1 MIKHGCHE
9 EKVTKRVRRKLC
21 TLFMMSETQ
30 KCCGCFGNLFGSLQ
44 HDRKRG
50 RWYRRARYNER
61 EYSIEE
67 DFRPSRSFVVSEEE
81 RQLVANGRYDVLIE
95 HQKRTDA
102 AIEEELRRQEED
114 LRLEEEAYTQAKNE
128 AAKVSTQS
136 TTKKAEKATVQS
148 QRAFDSD
155 EFTSWLSQ
163 ENLEVNSPELDVED
177 FDSFLEKVKAR
188 SLAGSAKATD
198 ETTEKSAIWEDT
210 MNQGLEATKIAG
222 NALSALSPVDDDDIQ
237 RTGST
242 MDTKSLDDDDEL
254 LI

>member
-1 MIKHGCHE
+1 MFYF
-9 EKVTKRVRRKLC
+9 V
-21 TLFMMSETQ
+21 
-30 KCCGCFGNLFGSLQ
+30 
-44 HDRKRG
+44 
-50 RWYRRARYNER
+50 
-61 EYSIEE
+61 
-67 DFRPSRSFVVSEEE
+67 SFVVSEEE